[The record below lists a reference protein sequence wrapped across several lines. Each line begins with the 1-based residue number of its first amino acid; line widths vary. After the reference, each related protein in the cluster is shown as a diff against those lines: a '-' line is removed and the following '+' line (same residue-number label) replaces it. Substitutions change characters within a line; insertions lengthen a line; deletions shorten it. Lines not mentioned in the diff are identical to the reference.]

1 MCYDH
6 AMMKLGVIGCGQMGR
21 ALLGG
26 ILRACVVREADVYLF
41 NRTPEAC
48 SQIVREFPSVHVCG
62 SIREMAA
69 LADMVILS
77 VKPAG
82 VCSALAELA
91 SAEGKKPCVLSIA
104 AGVTLATMQSCAPEL
119 RMVRAMPN
127 TPALVGMGAAS
138 FCGGSLA
145 TQDDLAAAR
154 RLLEAVGIAVELP
167 EEKIHAV
174 IGVAGSAPAYMFTIL
189 DAMADA
195 GVSLGLTRGDA
206 LKLATQTMLGSARLV
221 QESGRHPMELRDA
234 VTSPGGTTIAALNAM
249 DANNLRYAVIAGVR
263 EAARKSEEM
272 SRGQS

>member
-1 MCYDH
+1 
-6 AMMKLGVIGCGQMGR
+6 MMKLGVIGCGQMGS

-26 ILRACVVREADVYLF
+26 ILKTGIVREEDVFLF
-41 NRTPEAC
+41 NRTPDAC
-48 SQIVREFPSVHVCG
+48 GKIVREFPAVHACG
-62 SIREMAA
+62 TIREMAA
-69 LADMVILS
+69 LTDTVILA

-82 VCSALAELA
+82 VCGALQELA
-91 SAEGKKPCVLSIA
+91 SADGRKPCVLSIA
-104 AGVTLATMQSCAPEL
+104 AGVTLDTMQACAPEL
-119 RMVRAMPN
+119 RLVRAMPN
-127 TPALVGMGAAS
+127 TPALVGMGASS
-138 FCGGSLA
+138 FCGGRLA
-145 TQDDLAAAR
+145 TPDDLAAAR
-154 RLLEAVGIAVELP
+154 RLLEAVGMAVELP

-195 GVSLGLTRGDA
+195 GVSLGLAREDA
-206 LKLATQTMLGSARLV
+206 LQLAAQTMLGSARLV

-249 DANNLRYAVIAGVR
+249 DAHNLRYAVIAGVR